1 MEKSWLTTLQTSTPQ
16 EGFNLAILLAQQG
29 VKHTQPSEEIRKQLR
44 PIYSKNAADLISAS
58 EVIAIHFQTVAQ
70 ANQFWLK

>member
-1 MEKSWLTTLQTSTPQ
+1 MEKSWLTSLQTSTPE
-16 EGFNLAILLAQQG
+16 EGFELAILLAQEG

-44 PIYSKNAADLISAS
+44 PVYSKNATDLIHAS